1 MPFFGRNKELQD
13 LKELLNKTTS
23 SLAVIRGRR
32 RIGKTRL
39 VEEFSRS
46 FNRQYFFAGL
56 APRNAEEIK
65 DKDDAEI
72 AQRQRDAFA
81 DRMYTLGIPCS
92 RRDEWGSLF
101 LDVAKH
107 CRTGRSIVFF
117 DEITWMG
124 MGDTSFL
131 GKLKTAWDRDFS
143 KNAQLIL
150 VLAGSNSAWI
160 EKNILSSSGFVGR
173 IDWRI
178 ELKELPLSVCNQFW
192 GAQGAL
198 IAPYE
203 KFKVLSVTGGIPRYL
218 EEIRPKLTAEQNI
231 QRLCFESGGLLF
243 NEFNDIF
250 ADIFGKRTERYEYV
264 VKHLVEGS
272 SSLEKL
278 AKSLGRESGG
288 DLSQILEELT
298 ESGILSR
305 DFTWQ
310 IQGSVVS
317 KLSQYRLSDNYL
329 RFYLK
334 FIEPHKLK
342 IKAGH
347 KVRIPSNWHSI
358 MGLQFENL
366 VVNSRSELYRLL
378 NLHDDEIVCAN
389 PYWHSAGVRKKACQI
404 DFLIQTRFN
413 VLYVCEIKFMSNPIG
428 TGIIREMK
436 DKINRLNPP
445 KGFSCRPVLIH
456 VNGVEPGII
465 ESDYFAN
472 IIDFSQLL
480 NEK

>member
-1 MPFFGRNKELQD
+1 MPFFGRTKELHD
-13 LKELLNKTTS
+13 LKELLGKS
-23 SLAVIRGRR
+23 SASLVVIRGRR
-32 RIGKTRL
+32 RVGKTRL
-39 VEEFSRS
+39 VEEFSRAFS
-46 FNRQYFFAGL
+46 KKYFFAGL
-56 APRNAEEIK
+56 APRNPEEIK
-65 DKDDAEI
+65 GKDDPEI

-107 CRTGRSIVFF
+107 CRKSRTIVFF

-131 GKLKTAWDRDFS
+131 GKLKNSWDLEFS
-143 KNAQLIL
+143 KNAELIL

-160 EKNILSSSGFVGR
+160 EKNILANSGFVGR
-173 IDWRI
+173 ISWRL

-192 GAQGAL
+192 GSQGAL

-218 EEIRPKLTAEQNI
+218 EEIRPALTAEQNI
-231 QRLCFESGGLLF
+231 QRLCFQQEGLLF

-250 ADIFGKRTERYEYV
+250 ADIFGKRTERYEYL
-264 VKHLVEGS
+264 VKHLVDGPA
-272 SSLEKL
+272 SLIKI
-278 AKSLGRESGG
+278 AQSLGRESGG
-288 DLSQILEELT
+288 DLSEILEELT

-310 IQGSVVS
+310 LRGGVVS

-334 FIEPHKLK
+334 FIEPLRLK
-342 IKAGH
+342 IKAGQ
-347 KVRIPSNWHSI
+347 KVRIPPNWNSI

-366 VVNSRSELYRLL
+366 VVNSRQELYRLL
-378 NLHDDEIVCAN
+378 HLYEEEIVCAN
-389 PYWHSAGVRKKACQI
+389 PYWHSEGARKAACQI

-413 VLYVCEIKFMSNPIG
+413 VLYICEIRFSSQPIDV
-428 TGIIREMK
+428 GIVREMQE
-436 DKINRLNPP
+436 KIKRLHPP
-445 KGFSCRPVLIH
+445 KAFSCRPVLIH
-456 VNGVEPGII
+456 VNGIETGVI
-465 ESDYFAN
+465 ESDYFAH
-472 IIDFSQLL
+472 IIDFGELL
-480 NEK
+480 QE